1 MIINKEMDPYDSST
15 ALLRV
20 IFDRGAF
27 PSLSNDTKQEAA
39 TLPTQSIVSLL
50 HLYLNQSYLPLA
62 SKKKKESGECFFFP
76 TANAFDTSFYLTA

>member
-62 SKKKKESGECFFFP
+62 SKKKKKRKW
-76 TANAFDTSFYLTA
+76 